1 MAINKTVNKSTK
13 SHAAMRNCIEYV
25 LKDTKVAEGYCYM
38 TGPSPDVITWDS
50 VYKSFLDEKDLWKK
64 DSGRMY
70 AHNIISFHKD
80 ENITAE
86 QVLEFG
92 KEFAEEW
99 FKGYQ
104 TLVVVHQ
111 DKEHLHIHFVT
122 NTVSYL
128 DGYKLHTSKADME
141 RMKSFTNDMCKERGL
156 TIAQKGKHFDG
167 SSLDEGEVIAWDN
180 NTYRL
185 LIDETKKPFL
195 VDCVLAFINVIKVA
209 FDKDSFID
217 GMKKLGWNVVWSDKR
232 KHITFVDEQGNKVRD
247 TNLSKK
253 FNVKI
258 SKEDILNECKR
269 QNAGVGLSEEYGQ
282 LNRELEREVRGGK
295 GNSREISERE
305 KGIKER
311 LTSARDKVQ
320 GHVEEKE
327 SRDKKSQNRDR

>member
-1 MAINKTVNKSTK
+1 M
-13 SHAAMRNCIEYV
+13 
-25 LKDTKVAEGYCYM
+25 
-38 TGPSPDVITWDS
+38 
-50 VYKSFLDEKDLWKK
+50 
-64 DSGRMY
+64 
-70 AHNIISFHKD
+70 
-80 ENITAE
+80 
-86 QVLEFG
+86 
-92 KEFAEEW
+92 
-99 FKGYQ
+99 
-104 TLVVVHQ
+104 
-111 DKEHLHIHFVT
+111 
-122 NTVSYL
+122 
-128 DGYKLHTSKADME
+128 
-141 RMKSFTNDMCKERGL
+141 
-156 TIAQKGKHFDG
+156 
-167 SSLDEGEVIAWDN
+167 
-180 NTYRL
+180 
-185 LIDETKKPFL
+185 
-195 VDCVLAFINVIKVA
+195 IKVA

>member
-1 MAINKTVNKSTK
+1 M
-13 SHAAMRNCIEYV
+13 
-25 LKDTKVAEGYCYM
+25 
-38 TGPSPDVITWDS
+38 
-50 VYKSFLDEKDLWKK
+50 LD
-64 DSGRMY
+64 R
-70 AHNIISFHKD
+70 
-80 ENITAE
+80 
-86 QVLEFG
+86 V
-92 KEFAEEW
+92 KETLTQFNMIAR
-99 FKGYQ
+99 GD
-104 TLVVVHQ
+104 LVVAVHQ

-141 RMKSFTNDMCKERGL
+141 KMKSFTNDMCKERGL

-295 GNSREISERE
+295 GSTANFLSGLMKSVPPLHDLFNQAGLDLPEYLAKKKAETADAEQI
-305 KGIKER
+305 
-311 LTSARDKVQ
+311 
-320 GHVEEKE
+320 VEE
-327 SRDKKSQNRDR
+327 